1 MSLKYDF
8 NHSISHVNTFYEK
21 LTLNEVLFYK
31 VILWLKGNPENMRL
45 LQKPNMKAQKQQVYF
60 QTNFSL
66 VKYFSSICDI
76 SSWLYSRDVSST
88 NADSKIQISTHF
100 RRCSVFRKLI
110 NLQIFCPIDLA
121 FQLPN
126 FCDK

>member
-76 SSWLYSRDVSST
+76 SS
-88 NADSKIQISTHF
+88 
-100 RRCSVFRKLI
+100 
-110 NLQIFCPIDLA
+110 
-121 FQLPN
+121 
-126 FCDK
+126 